1 MKRIV
6 HITIMHPSSDTRI
19 FRNECISMVKAGYE
33 VILCAPHTK
42 NEIVDGVRIVPV
54 FKPRTFLERIFTA
67 PKRAV
72 EIASKMDAD
81 IYHFHDPELLF
92 AMAALAKKPG
102 INVVWDAHENYA
114 DTIYSFNSLK
124 IRIVSFIGA
133 YFFGRFELYFAKKR
147 FKGVVTVTD
156 IMAKKYRD
164 KGILTATAGN
174 FSDISNIPGAA
185 ADRPK
190 SPLVFIS
197 SGMQFKERSVVEI
210 AQAFNLLQN
219 ETPAILRYAGK
230 FKTEELKQ
238 EIIGQVRTEMQDKL
252 ELSGPYTWEELVQ
265 EHIPKAHIGFVLFDT
280 SDPNNCNGLP
290 NRFFECW
297 SNGLPVITTAGTQV
311 ARIVAE
317 EKGGIVIP
325 NNAPHSIAEAMNK
338 FLDDPALAK
347 TMGRNARK
355 AVEEKYSWGVAFQN
369 INQLYTTVLKR

>member
-6 HITIMHPSSDTRI
+6 HITTMHPSSDTRI
-19 FRNECISMVKAGYE
+19 FRNECISLVKAGYE
-33 VILCAPHTK
+33 VILFAPHPK
-42 NEIVDGVRIVPV
+42 EEIVEGVRIVPI
-54 FKPRTFLERIFTA
+54 FKPRTFFERIFTA
-67 PKRAV
+67 PKSAL
-72 EIASKMDAD
+72 EIASQMDAD

-92 AMAALAKKPG
+92 VMAALAKKPG
-102 INVVWDAHENYA
+102 KKVIWDAHENYA

-124 IRIVSFIGA
+124 IKLVSFVVA
-133 YFFGRFELYFAKKR
+133 YFFGRFELYYAKNR

-156 IMAKKYRD
+156 TMAQKYRD
-164 KGILTATAGN
+164 KGIPTATAGN
-174 FSDISNIPGAA
+174 FSDISNIPGAV
-185 ADRPK
+185 ADRSM

-219 ETPAILRYAGK
+219 ETQAILRYAGK

-238 EIIGQVRTEMQDKL
+238 EIESQVRTEMRDKL
-252 ELSGPYTWEELVQ
+252 ELSGPYSWEELVQ
-265 EHIPKAHIGFVLFDT
+265 EQIPQAHIGFVLFDT

-325 NNAPHSIAEAMNK
+325 NNDPRSIAEAMNK
-338 FLDDPALAK
+338 FLNDPALAEI
-347 TMGRNARK
+347 MGRNARK
-355 AVEEKYSWGVAFQN
+355 AVEEKYSWGVAFRN
-369 INQLYTTVLKR
+369 INQLYATVLKS